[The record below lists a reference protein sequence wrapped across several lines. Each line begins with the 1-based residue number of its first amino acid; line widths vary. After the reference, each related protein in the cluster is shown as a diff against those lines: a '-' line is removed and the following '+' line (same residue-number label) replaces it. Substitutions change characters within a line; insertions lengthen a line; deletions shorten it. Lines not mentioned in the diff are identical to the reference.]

1 MALNY
6 ELLWKVLDGSA
17 SLKEVEQRL
26 LKLSDRELEEA
37 AAAFVDARTELGDA
51 LTQQGTDASEDILD
65 DVAGFLIREGRHP
78 YEQYLAGSR
87 SLPPRETWGDLE
99 EASVAGPFIRV
110 VRVRLRTSI
119 FDLWESE
126 V

>member
-6 ELLWKVLDGSA
+6 ELLWKVLAGEP
-17 SLKEVEQRL
+17 SLKAVEQRL
-26 LKLSDRELEEA
+26 VKLSDQELKGA
-37 AAAFVDARTELGDA
+37 AAAFVDARTELVDA
-51 LTQQGTDASEDILD
+51 LTQQGADASEDILD
-65 DVAGFLIREGRHP
+65 DIAGFLIREGRHP

-87 SLPPRETWGDLE
+87 SLPPSETWGDLE

-110 VRVRLRTSI
+110 VRARLRTSI

-126 V
+126 A